1 LVVGGVDRSREEKGP
16 LIDTTS
22 GRTLAWDLVRS
33 FAIFFTFLGHTIIF
47 HTSYHWMDRL
57 FATLSPGLTMSL
69 LGFTS
74 AALLAGRDSDDGA
87 FLLRRFI
94 RIYVPLI
101 VCLAAVVALQ
111 AAIGTLTVTPHIA
124 IHFMGLSGV
133 FSLLSVPNK
142 ASIGMGLWFVTTI
155 LVMYMLLPA
164 LRRLFV
170 HRRGFLHLLI
180 VIALCIYFNRRFE
193 PADENWNVVIAFCI
207 GTWIVVNGRLDRFT
221 HRPAGRSAIMAVIV
235 LTVCALATWRIIPYE
250 IRSLLYPFYP
260 VAFIPLFF
268 ALSPRLPGMVAHPV
282 TYFAL
287 VSFEFYILQFY
298 FIGSALKAVI
308 RVQLPLIAGLPV
320 AFVLTLA
327 AATILYGVD
336 SRLRRVT
343 EDYLLGSRS

>member
-1 LVVGGVDRSREEKGP
+1 
-16 LIDTTS
+16 
-22 GRTLAWDLVRS
+22 VRS

-47 HTSYHWMDRL
+47 HTSYDWMDRL

-74 AALLAGRDSDDGA
+74 AALLAGRDSGDGT

-101 VCLAAVVALQ
+101 VCLAAVVAMQ
-111 AAIGTLTVTPHIA
+111 AVIGTLVLTRNIA

-133 FSLLSVPNK
+133 FSLLSLPDK

-164 LRRLFV
+164 LRPLFR

-193 PADENWNVVIAFCI
+193 PGDENWNVVIAFCL
-207 GTWIVVNGRLDRFT
+207 GTWVAVNGRLDRFT
-221 HRPAGRSAIMAVIV
+221 HRPVGRSVILAAFV
-235 LTVCALATWRIIPYE
+235 LAVCALATWRIIPYE

-268 ALSPRLPGMVAHPV
+268 ALSPRLPRVVARPV
-282 TYFAL
+282 TFFAL

-308 RVQLPLIAGLPV
+308 GVQLPLTAGLPV
-320 AFVLTLA
+320 AFVLTLT
-327 AATILYGVD
+327 AATVLYGVD

-343 EDYLLGSRS
+343 ENYLLGTPGTARP